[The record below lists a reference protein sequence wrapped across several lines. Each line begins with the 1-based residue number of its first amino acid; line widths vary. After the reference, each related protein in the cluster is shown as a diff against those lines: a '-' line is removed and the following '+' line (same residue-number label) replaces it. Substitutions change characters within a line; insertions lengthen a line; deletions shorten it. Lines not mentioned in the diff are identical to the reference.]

1 MRTVRKLL
9 GNAQTGLRL
18 AVVVLAIL
26 LTSLAPA
33 PAAEGE
39 TVVFVCQHG
48 VVNSQIAAAYF
59 NKAAQERALPFRAVS
74 RGIDLYRSVPVPIQD
89 GLSLDGLEAA
99 NTPQQLVVDDMAAG
113 LVVAFDE
120 IPAERRGDANVTYWS
135 GIPLGID
142 DYETTRDLIVRRIDA
157 LIPTLAAATEAAA
170 EKAPLQLESKIP
182 LGDVRGRIDHLAVDL
197 TRQRLFVAELGNDS
211 IGVVDLA
218 AHSLLK
224 TITGLSEPQG
234 VGYEPSTD
242 TLYVANARDGS
253 VRLYEANEYK
263 ATGRIE
269 LGSDADNIRID
280 AAAKRVVVGYGDGG
294 LAVLDPATR
303 SKVLSVPLK
312 AHPESFQLE
321 PGSGRIF
328 VNLPDARAVAVVDG
342 ASAKQIANW
351 PMDKG
356 GNFAMTIDRDRS
368 RVLLAYRSPAALVVF
383 STDGKPIAIADT
395 CGDVDDLFVDAKR
408 ERVYLSCGAGYVD
421 VFEVDGSVYRRI
433 ARPPTAT
440 GARTSLF
447 VPELDR
453 LFVAVRA
460 GPAGPAAIWVFKPM
474 P

>member
-1 MRTVRKLL
+1 MRTML

-26 LTSLAPA
+26 LTSVAPA

-59 NKAAQERALPFRAVS
+59 NKATQERALPIRAVS
-74 RGIDLYRSVPVPIQD
+74 RSIDPYWSVPVRIQD
-89 GLSLDGLEAA
+89 GLALDGLEAA
-99 NTPQQLVVDDMAAG
+99 NAPQQLAGEDMAAAG
-113 LVVAFDE
+113 GVVAFDE
-120 IPAERRGDANVTYWS
+120 IPAEQRGGVDVTYWS
-135 GIPLGID
+135 GVPLGID
-142 DYETTRDLIVRRIDA
+142 DYETTRDQIVQRIDA
-157 LIPTLAAATEAAA
+157 IMPTLAAAAEAAGT
-170 EKAPLQLESKIP
+170 KVPLQLETKIP

-197 TRQRLFVAELGNDS
+197 KRQRLFVAELGNDS
-211 IGVVDLA
+211 VGVVDLA
-218 AHSLLK
+218 ANTVLK

-253 VRLYEANEYK
+253 VRLYDANEYK

-280 AAAKRVVVGYGDGG
+280 AANKRVIVGYGDGG

-303 SKVLSVPLK
+303 SKVRSIPLK

-321 PGSGRIF
+321 PNSGRIF
-328 VNLPDARAVAVVDG
+328 VNLPDARAVAVADG
-342 ASAKQIANW
+342 ASGKQIANW
-351 PMDKG
+351 PVDKG
-356 GNFAMTIDRDRS
+356 GNFAMTIDRG
-368 RVLLAYRSPAALVVF
+368 RVLVAYRSPAALAVF
-383 STDGKPIAIADT
+383 LMDGKPIASAET
-395 CGDVDDLFVDAKR
+395 CGDVDDLFVDARR
-408 ERVYLSCGAGYVD
+408 ERVYVSCGAGYID
-421 VFEVDGSVYRRI
+421 VLEIDGSVYRWI
-433 ARPPTAT
+433 ARLPTAT

-453 LFVAVRA
+453 LLVAVRA
-460 GPAGPAAIWVFKPM
+460 GTAGPAAIWVFKPM